1 MSLIGLPS
9 WAVAALVLALLV
21 LAFWWYQ
28 ERSVRG
34 VRRRSERASK
44 RTAGYVGAGVVAV
57 FGALA
62 GIMDVGVQVLGQIGD
77 VVIPS
82 SPDLLAQLGITL
94 VGWLTMR
101 GSLQMQATT
110 FVAVAVG
117 VIIVAIAVD
126 N

>member
-1 MSLIGLPS
+1 MTLFGLPS
-9 WAVAALVLALLV
+9 WALAAGGLSLLV

-34 VRRRSERASK
+34 VRRRSERKSK
-44 RTAGYVGAGVVAV
+44 QVAGYVGAGVVAV

-62 GIMDVGVQVLGQIGD
+62 GISDVGVQVLGQIGD

-94 VGWLTMR
+94 VGWLTMH
-101 GSLQMQATT
+101 GSLQMKATT
-110 FVAVAVG
+110 FVAVAAL
-117 VIIVAIAVD
+117 VIILAIAVD